1 MSTQI
6 LDRITAADPDQ
17 QERYARIALA
27 CLTIPGE
34 PNTPA
39 ARLTGTNGPA
49 VVQHTLD
56 TLPLAIAERTV
67 IDALDSAAD
76 GTHRVLIPT
85 DAEWPTGLDDL
96 GTDRPVA
103 LWASGDLDL
112 LTGTPDC
119 AVTITGARAATSYG
133 DHIAAELAHD
143 LTGTGHSIVTGG
155 AYGIDAAA
163 TRATL
168 AASGHAIVVLAS
180 GIDRPYPAGNT
191 GLLHQVTEHGLVLT
205 ETPPSV
211 APTRSRF
218 VARTRMLAALAA
230 ATVIVEA
237 GARSGAPQVAHTA
250 HRLARTV
257 GAVPGPITST
267 TSTGC
272 HLLIQTGIARL
283 ITIADDL
290 ALTRDE

>member
-56 TLPLAIAERTV
+56 ATPPAITERTV
-67 IDALDSAAD
+67 IDALDSAAN

-103 LWASGDLDL
+103 LWASGYHDL

-119 AVTITGARAATSYG
+119 AVTITGARAATSCG

-143 LTGTGHSIVTGG
+143 LTGIGHSIVTGG

-180 GIDRPYPAGNT
+180 GIDRPYPAGNI
-191 GLLHQVTEHGLVLT
+191 GLLHQVAEHGLVLT
-205 ETPPSV
+205 
-211 APTRSRF
+211 
-218 VARTRMLAALAA
+218 
-230 ATVIVEA
+230 
-237 GARSGAPQVAHTA
+237 GA
-250 HRLARTV
+250 HRVLR
-257 GAVPGPITST
+257 
-267 TSTGC
+267 
-272 HLLIQTGIARL
+272 
-283 ITIADDL
+283 
-290 ALTRDE
+290 

>member
-6 LDRITAADPDQ
+6 LDRITADPDQ

-34 PNTPA
+34 PNPPA
-39 ARLTGTNGPA
+39 VRLTGTNGPA

-56 TLPLAIAERTV
+56 TLPPAIAEQTV

-85 DAEWPTGLDDL
+85 DPEWPTGLDDL
-96 GTDRPVA
+96 GTERPVA

-112 LTGTPDC
+112 LTGTPAR

-133 DHIAAELAHD
+133 DHAAAELAHD
-143 LTGTGHSIVTGG
+143 LTSTGRSIITGG

-168 AASGHAIVVLAS
+168 AASGHPIVVLAS

-191 GLLHQVTEHGLVLT
+191 GLLHQVTEQGLVLT

-218 VARTRMLAALAA
+218 VARTRILAALAA

-272 HLLIQTGIARL
+272 HLLIQAGIARL

-290 ALTRDE
+290 GPTRDE

>member
-1 MSTQI
+1 MNTQI
-6 LDRITAADPDQ
+6 LDQITADPGQ
-17 QERYARIALA
+17 QERFARIALA

-34 PNTPA
+34 PNPPA

-49 VVQHTLD
+49 VVQHILET
-56 TLPLAIAERTV
+56 TPHPLADTPVIETIERV
-67 IDALDSAAD
+67 AD
-76 GTHRVLIPT
+76 GTHTVIIPG
-85 DAEWPTGLDDL
+85 DPQWPTGLDDL
-96 GTDRPVA
+96 GPDRPVA
-103 LWASGDLDL
+103 LWAVGDLTL
-112 LTGTPDC
+112 LASAPGQT
-119 AVTITGARAATSYG
+119 VTLTGARAATSYG
-133 DHIAAELAHD
+133 DYTAAELAHD
-143 LTGTGHSIVTGG
+143 LTRAGHSIVTGG

-168 AASGHAIVVLAS
+168 TTSGHAIVVLAS
-180 GIDRPYPAGNT
+180 GIDRPYPAGNI

-205 ETPPSV
+205 ETPPSA

-218 VARTRMLAALAA
+218 VARTRILAALSA

-237 GARSGAPQVAHTA
+237 GARSGAAHVAHTA

-272 HLLIQTGIARL
+272 HLLIQAGIARL
-283 ITIADDL
+283 ITSANDL
-290 ALTRDE
+290 ALTVDE